1 MDVFQPTSLEEA
13 LEVRGRSSPVA
24 VAGGTDLMVALNAR
38 SARPSA
44 LLDLSR
50 IDRLRGLRQDTGRT
64 VVGALTTFSDLVNTP
79 GCPPVLAAASRT
91 VGSPQIRNRGTV
103 GGNLATGSPAGD
115 ALPPLIALGAE
126 VSVRSAARGTRIIP
140 VHTFLLGPKRTALA
154 DDELIVEVSWPPADG
169 PQLFSKVGPRNAM
182 VIAVA
187 SVALVLDPQS
197 RSCRL
202 ALGAVAPTV
211 VRAAAAEVLL
221 TDALAE
227 AGAWEHPA
235 AEVSDDVVAAVGR
248 LAATAAE
255 PIDDHRGT
263 AGYRRHAVDVLSRRV
278 ASWALDDLRAL
289 VGGA

>member
-1 MDVFQPTSLEEA
+1 MEVFQPTSLEEA
-13 LEVRGRSSPVA
+13 LEVRRRSSPVV
-24 VAGGTDLMVALNAR
+24 VAGGTDLMVAVNAR
-38 SARPSA
+38 RERPSA

-50 IDRLRGLRQDTGRT
+50 IGRLRGIRHDTGRT
-64 VVGALTTFSDLVNTP
+64 LVGALTTFSDLVRTP

-115 ALPPLIALGAE
+115 ALPPLVALGAE
-126 VSVRSAARGTRIIP
+126 VSVRSATRGTRTIP
-140 VHTFLLGPKRTALA
+140 VHAFLLGPKRTALA
-154 DDELIVEVSWPPADG
+154 DDELIVEVSWPATDG

-187 SVALVLDPQS
+187 SVALVLDP
-197 RSCRL
+197 RTRRCRL

-211 VRAAAAEVLL
+211 VRAAAAEALL
-221 TDALAE
+221 NDALAE
-227 AGAWEHPA
+227 AGAWEQPA
-235 AEVSDDVVAAVGR
+235 AEVGDDVLADVGR
-248 LAATAAE
+248 LAATTAE

-263 AGYRRHAVDVLSRRV
+263 AGYRRHAVEVLSRRV
-278 ASWALDDLRAL
+278 AGWAVDDLRAL